1 MDTKIHLELMTVAD
15 CIALTIGTYHF
26 ICSTWLLHWTDNSS
40 VGYDPSE
47 QQKSLLRIAKEV
59 AYAHF
64 SKHLS
69 ESNPHSKSNL
79 DYFIGKGALQAVL
92 QYGTELDF
100 DFHAKELKERVSKLI
115 KGLSRYE
122 LPDTYTKI
130 AVEQIESQK
139 EEIQSRMKELVS
151 NFVNGGDYPSVY
163 GTFTEKVGEQLGDM
177 LYSLLEEKFKK

>member
-1 MDTKIHLELMTVAD
+1 MNQINDLEVLSKY
-15 CIALTIGTYHF
+15 L
-26 ICSTWLLHWTDNSS
+26 
-40 VGYDPSE
+40 SE
-47 QQKSLLRIAKEV
+47 EELKVIAKEV

-122 LPDTYTKI
+122 LPNTYTKI

>member
-1 MDTKIHLELMTVAD
+1 MNQANDLEVLSKY
-15 CIALTIGTYHF
+15 L
-26 ICSTWLLHWTDNSS
+26 
-40 VGYDPSE
+40 SE
-47 QQKSLLRIAKEV
+47 EELKVIAKEV

-92 QYGTELDF
+92 QYGTELNF
-100 DFHAKELKERVSKLI
+100 DFHAKEKVSKLI